1 MNRFKNFFQPHRI
14 GFHILLALGITLV
27 VALIILF
34 SLKIYTR
41 HGNEIAMPNFIGK
54 DANLLIKDTLSK
66 DFIIEVTESVF
77 DKKALPGTVLKQNP
91 NAKEMV
97 KKGRKVYLTVASNQP
112 PKVKMPQ
119 LQDVSL
125 RQAEIMLK
133 AKGLEL
139 GSVIYKPSPYENAVL
154 EQLYKGRTIAS
165 GTDINMGEVITLV
178 VGKDIEGL
186 PTDSTINV
194 IVNP

>member
-1 MNRFKNFFQPHRI
+1 MNRFKDFFQPHRM
-14 GFHILLALGITLV
+14 GFHLLLAVGITLV
-27 VALIILF
+27 IAVITLF
-34 SLKIYTR
+34 MLKIYTR
-41 HGNEIAMPNFIGK
+41 HADEIGMPNFIGK
-54 DANLLIKDTLSK
+54 DANVLIKDSLSE
-66 DFIIEVTESVF
+66 DFIIEVSETVF
-77 DKKALPGTVLKQNP
+77 DKKATPGTVLKQNP
-91 NAKEMV
+91 NPKEMV

-139 GSVIYKPSPYENAVL
+139 GTVIYKPSPYENAVL
-154 EQLYKGRTIAS
+154 EQLYKGRTIAP
-165 GTDINMGEVITLV
+165 GADINMGEVITLV

-186 PTDSTINV
+186 PSDSTINV
-194 IVNP
+194 IINP